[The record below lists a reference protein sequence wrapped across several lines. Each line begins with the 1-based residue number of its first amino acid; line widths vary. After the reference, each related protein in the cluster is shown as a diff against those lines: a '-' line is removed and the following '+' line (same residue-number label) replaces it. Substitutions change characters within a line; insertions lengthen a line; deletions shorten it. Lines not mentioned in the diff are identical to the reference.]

1 MNSIPVISEYFRT
14 DDGKQGL
21 QAWYYKDTE
30 YKKLSLEKID
40 SSININW
47 YATGRPDYVTDS
59 TLAIKWKGKLIPPQT
74 GKYQFHIKCF
84 GPKRI
89 FINDKELPFVYRSV
103 EVYTDLID
111 LEAGKK
117 YDFALETE
125 NFTPGALR
133 VQLYWKTPEIL
144 DQEKVIE
151 TKVQTRNVYLP
162 VGHQWYDFWTGETL
176 TGGQTVTSAAPIDK
190 IPLLVKAGSILPMG
204 PFLQYASEK
213 PADPLELRVYPGAD
227 GIFELYEDENDNY
240 NYEKGKYAI
249 IPLSWNDKQK
259 TLTIGERMGDFAGML
274 KERTINIVLVNQST
288 GIGVDLS
295 KTYKTTQYSGKSIN
309 VKMD

>member
-1 MNSIPVISEYFRT
+1 
-14 DDGKQGL
+14 
-21 QAWYYKDTE
+21 
-30 YKKLSLEKID
+30 
-40 SSININW
+40 
-47 YATGRPDYVTDS
+47 
-59 TLAIKWKGKLIPPQT
+59 
-74 GKYQFHIKCF
+74 
-84 GPKRI
+84 
-89 FINDKELPFVYRSV
+89 
-103 EVYTDLID
+103 
-111 LEAGKK
+111 
-117 YDFALETE
+117 
-125 NFTPGALR
+125 
-133 VQLYWKTPEIL
+133 
-144 DQEKVIE
+144 VIE

-162 VGHQWYDFWTGETL
+162 VGCQWYDFWTGDTL
-176 TGGQTVTSAAPIDK
+176 MGGRTIISAAPIDK